1 MKSYRIL
8 LFISLLFL
16 MSCSGNNRQDEL
28 LSDVVDRVRE
38 NYAPDRRTAVFDI
51 TWERS
56 GKYLVFRG
64 EVDNEAAKEA
74 LLSAVAEF
82 DLPAAIDSIKVLP
95 DPGLGDNWFALI
107 NVSVGNVRSNPRHTA
122 ELVTQVLMG
131 MQVKLLKRQGG
142 WYYIQ
147 SPDSYLGWID
157 SSALHPTSREG
168 IEEWESSSRVI
179 VTQQYGIVREQPAS
193 GALPVSNAV
202 IGSRMRSTGRSGVW
216 YAVELPDGRTG
227 YIERSMAQ
235 DYTAWSRSREL
246 TGENVERT
254 AKMFLGIPYL
264 WGGTSVKGFDCSGF
278 TKTVF
283 WLNGMDLTR
292 DASQQ
297 IQLGEEVETGE
308 RFENLRK
315 GDLLFFGQKADDT
328 RSERIVHVGIYLG
341 NGEFIHAS
349 GDVHINSLF
358 ADAPNYNEYELNRF
372 VRAKRIIQ

>member
-1 MKSYRIL
+1 MKTYRLLLISSL
-8 LFISLLFL
+8 LFII
-16 MSCSGNNRQDEL
+16 SCSGTNRQDAL
-28 LSDVVDRVRE
+28 LSDVVERVRQ

-51 TWERS
+51 TWDRS
-56 GKYLVFRG
+56 GKKLVFRG
-64 EVDNEAAKEA
+64 EVDNAAAKEA

-95 DPGLGDNWFALI
+95 DPGLGENWFAII
-107 NVSVGNVRSNPRHTA
+107 NVSVGNVRSNPRHTS

-147 SPDSYLGWID
+147 TPDSYLGWID
-157 SSALHPTSREG
+157 SSTLHLTSREG
-168 IEEWESSSRVI
+168 IEEWENSSRII
-179 VTQQYGIVREQPAS
+179 VTQHYGIVREQPAS

-202 IGSRMRSTGRSGVW
+202 IGSRMRTTGRSGAW

-227 YIERSMAQ
+227 YIERSIAQ
-235 DYTAWSRSREL
+235 DYSTWSRSREL
-246 TGENVERT
+246 TGENIELT

-297 IQLGEEVETGE
+297 ILLGEEVETGE

-315 GDLLFFGQKADDT
+315 GDLLFFGQKADEN
-328 RSERIVHVGIYLG
+328 RPERIVHVGIYLG

-349 GDVHINSLF
+349 GDVHINSLL
-358 ADAPNYNEYELNRF
+358 AAAPNYNEYELNRF
-372 VRAKRIIQ
+372 VRAKRLIE